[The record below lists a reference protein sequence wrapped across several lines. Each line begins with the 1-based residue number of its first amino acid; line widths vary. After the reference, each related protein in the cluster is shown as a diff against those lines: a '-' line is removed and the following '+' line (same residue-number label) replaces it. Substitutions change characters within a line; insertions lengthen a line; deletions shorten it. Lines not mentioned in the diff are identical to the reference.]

1 MVFIASFAETL
12 CQAVAYAAVLLYAL
26 LVKSMDTTLILGLQY
41 VRCAQYRLCFQTAL
55 YVNTRVNLLKFVC
68 LITVFSEVNANS
80 ATIAL
85 ATALIVTPLPV

>member
-26 LVKSMDTTLILGLQY
+26 LVKSMDTTLILELQD

-55 YVNTRVNLLKFVC
+55 YVNMRVNLVKFAC
-68 LITVFSEVNANS
+68 LIIFFSEVHAYS
-80 ATIAL
+80 VTIAL
-85 ATALIVTPLPV
+85 ATALIVTPLHV